1 MSPVRDT
8 GTPGH
13 RDTRDTRDTGTPLHI
28 LVCAL
33 GGEGGGVLMRRI
45 AFFTGVAQA

>member
-8 GTPGH
+8 GTPL
-13 RDTRDTRDTGTPLHI
+13 RI

-33 GGEGGGVLMRRI
+33 GGEGGGVLMRRLV
-45 AFFTGVAQA
+45 FFTGVAQA